1 LRFPQIPL
9 NLIARVAHW
18 REKAPSDAW
27 YVGCIRR
34 AFVTTSPAELSS
46 AGAPAGFYSYALR
59 CIGQNLESLELK
71 SLDVKTQGDK
81 FIIQGWSKSTP
92 STMDVVKQYAP
103 EDIKKLDEEGRAK
116 RKMPS
121 MPSNLLSLPQ
131 VLRFCGSYVD
141 RLRGRLTR
149 ISWQDQTDKIQSI
162 TIQFVPFEEARN
174 ARGDAQ
180 VTMIEELCIHVYKQ
194 RKKMTI
200 GSDKLWHRPA
210 TPSHSDL

>member
-1 LRFPQIPL
+1 VTNPPSTEIPPVHL
-9 NLIARVAHW
+9 
-18 REKAPSDAW
+18 P
-27 YVGCIRR
+27 
-34 AFVTTSPAELSS
+34 TT
-46 AGAPAGFYSYALR
+46 FYSYALR
-59 CIGQNLESLELK
+59 CIGQNLEGLDFKSIELK
-71 SLDVKTQGDK
+71 VQGDK

-92 STMDVVKQYAP
+92 STMDLVKEYAP
-103 EDIKKLDEEGRAK
+103 DDIKKLDEQGRAK
-116 RKMPS
+116 RKLAS

-162 TIQFVPFEEARN
+162 TIQFVPCEDGRSAKP
-174 ARGDAQ
+174 DAQ

-200 GSDKLWHRPA
+200 GSDKLWHRPSA
-210 TPSHSDL
+210 HTYNDL